1 MVFIRG
7 SGKSGVPM
15 LCNEGSFGTI
25 CDNGW
30 DENDAKVICR
40 MLGYPTEGK
49 LLVCNTLPCLIIL

>member
-7 SGKSGVPM
+7 TTKSGVPM

-40 MLGYPTEGK
+40 MLGYPTEGT
-49 LLVCNTLPCLIIL
+49 LLVW